1 MNPFHYIEHASAT
14 LMQHPVLAL
23 LIAAIAG
30 LLSTTA

>member
-14 LMQHPVLAL
+14 LVQHPVLAL

-30 LLSTTA
+30 LLSITT